1 MTISNAF
8 LSNNSI
14 NRGLRVDGEIF
25 VFTSDGKYTSTKDE
39 EVLKS
44 LLDAGGVAISK
55 NLHDNESY
63 GQPRTTDDTS
73 TTTDGVSLTRAEA
86 FKLVPWLQKYA
97 GSDANKLVDSYIKGY
112 IDSDGSPTVALAE
125 MRFGESAD
133 AYNRVFKNIVDPETG
148 VLKMTEAEYIS
159 GLESTLTT
167 LTEYSLGGYASAKG
181 KEVWATLVANNV
193 SAEVYRTRIG
203 TAYDLIKEVDEEL
216 KQSIINQYNEY
227 FSAET
232 GSTVSMDTDSIL
244 ALAIDPNINNDIL
257 SGRLNASEL
266 GAIYTGTVGEAIDLG
281 TIEKYIGAGVQTSQ
295 AEKLFTQASTSAR
308 LYGRL
313 SRKYGRNTNLGKV
326 STMLD
331 ESLFGNELVSGEIKA
346 IAAQSLS
353 EGSAV
358 TGAAKSQTGQVIGL
372 TEN

>member
-1 MTISNAF
+1 MKISDAF
-8 LSNNSI
+8 LTNNSI

-25 VFTSDGKYTSTKDE
+25 VFTGDGKYTSTKDE

-73 TTTDGVSLTRAEA
+73 TATDGVSLTRAEA

-112 IDSDGSPTVALAE
+112 IDSDGSATVALAE

-133 AYNRVFKNIVDPETG
+133 AYKRVFKNIVDPETG
-148 VLKMTEAEYIS
+148 ALKMTEAEYIS

-313 SRKYGRNTNLGKV
+313 SRKYGRDTNLGKV

-358 TGAAKSQTGQVIGL
+358 AGAAKSQKGQVIGL